1 MEANQRRIFTVE
13 VKGSGQSVVFEWS
26 RRVCDQVSFKPDV
39 VVNIT
44 AEGVTHEWHGRH
56 HERIMNESES
66 RAFVEI
72 VQVVLEASREG
83 NFVDCDK
90 GWINAWVLHDELEGR
105 GGFKSGFGSQHCFD
119 SDCIGSLGWTRHAKP
134 VVVEE
139 AKLSHSLVTVK
150 ADRKLAVSCRH
161 GEGVNEVAEGRSVC
175 EGWYSVE
182 FEYICDGVL
191 LVDSH

>member
-1 MEANQRRIFTVE
+1 
-13 VKGSGQSVVFEWS
+13 
-26 RRVCDQVSFKPDV
+26 
-39 VVNIT
+39 
-44 AEGVTHEWHGRH
+44 
-56 HERIMNESES
+56 MNESES

-105 GGFKSGFGSQHCFD
+105 GGVKSGFGSQHCFD
-119 SDCIGSLGWTRHAKP
+119 SDCVGSLGRTRHAKP

-139 AKLSHSLVTVK
+139 AELSHSLVTVK
-150 ADRKLAVSCRH
+150 ANRKPAVSCRH
-161 GEGVNEVAEGRSVC
+161 SEGVNEVAESRSVC
-175 EGWYSVE
+175 EGRHSIW
-182 FEYICDGVL
+182 FECVCDGVL